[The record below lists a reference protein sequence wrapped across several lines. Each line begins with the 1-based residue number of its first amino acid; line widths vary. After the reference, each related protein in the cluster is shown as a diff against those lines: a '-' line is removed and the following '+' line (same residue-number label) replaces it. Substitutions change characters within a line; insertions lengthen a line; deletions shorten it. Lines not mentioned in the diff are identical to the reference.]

1 MVHLLAEAATSPF
14 SDPIFVKG
22 ITIALGTMMPALSL
36 GLIGSSVMKAIGR
49 NPEVAGRILPILL
62 ICLALVE
69 AIAIYVLVVV
79 FTLG

>member
-1 MVHLLAEAATSPF
+1 MLHLLAEAASSPLA
-14 SDPIFVKG
+14 SSTFVKG
-22 ITIALGTMMPALSL
+22 MAIALGTIMPAFSL
-36 GLIGSSVMKAIGR
+36 GWIGSSVMKAVGR

-62 ICLALVE
+62 ISAALVE

>member
-1 MVHLLAEAATSPF
+1 MVNLLAEAASSPLANP
-14 SDPIFVKG
+14 SFVKG
-22 ITIALGTMMPALSL
+22 FTIAFGTMMPALSL

-62 ICLALVE
+62 ISLALVE

-79 FTLG
+79 FTI